1 MNRVWLIC
9 LCAGLIFAMGNGGT
23 QAVNDLFMNI
33 GKDTFDFVVPL
44 LCVTC
49 FWNGI
54 LNVAKDSGLLRHA
67 ERLFHP
73 LLSRLFPDVRNP
85 EALGYIVTNVVVNMF
100 GLGSAATRR
109 AEGDAAAA
117 RGESEEGH
125 GIPSDGHFSGAQ
137 HGRRDAALYL
147 HHRHPGRLLR
157 AGCHGLPPLCGVGHG
172 LCVDRRPAG
181 GSVVELPWISGY
193 CPWSCSRCWLGRS
206 RIASTR
212 TRAS

>member
-54 LNVAKDSGLLRHA
+54 LNVAKDSGLLRRA

-100 GLGSAATRR
+100 GLGSAATPAGLKAMQLLQEENPKKDTASRPMVTFLVLNTAGVTLLSTSIIAIR
-109 AEGDAAAA
+109 AAF
-117 RGESEEGH
+117 R
-125 GIPSDGHFSGAQ
+125 AQ
-137 HGRRDAALYL
+137 DVMGFLPYAVLATIV
-147 HHRHPGRLLR
+147 GLL
-157 AGCHGLPPLCGVGHG
+157 
-172 LCVDRRPAG
+172 VDRWWNYRG
-181 GSVVELPWISGY
+181 
-193 CPWSCSRCWLGRS
+193 
-206 RIASTR
+206 
-212 TRAS
+212 

>member
-73 LLSRLFPDVRNP
+73 LLSRLFRDVHNP

-100 GLGSAATRR
+100 GLGSAATPAGLKAMQLLQEENPKKDTASRPMVTFLVLNTAGVTLLSTSIIAIR
-109 AEGDAAAA
+109 AAF
-117 RGESEEGH
+117 R
-125 GIPSDGHFSGAQ
+125 AQ
-137 HGRRDAALYL
+137 DVMGFLPYAVLATACASIV
-147 HHRHPGRLLR
+147 GLL
-157 AGCHGLPPLCGVGHG
+157 
-172 LCVDRRPAG
+172 VDRWWDYRG
-181 GSVVELPWISGY
+181 
-193 CPWSCSRCWLGRS
+193 
-206 RIASTR
+206 
-212 TRAS
+212 

>member
-73 LLSRLFPDVRNP
+73 LLSRLFPDVRSP

-100 GLGSAATRR
+100 GLGSAAT
-109 AEGDAAAA
+109 
-117 RGESEEGH
+117 
-125 GIPSDGHFSGAQ
+125 
-137 HGRRDAALYL
+137 
-147 HHRHPGRLLR
+147 
-157 AGCHGLPPLCGVGHG
+157 
-172 LCVDRRPAG
+172 PAG
-181 GSVVELPWISGY
+181 LKAMQLLQEENPKKDTASRSMVTFLVLNTAGVTLLSTSIIAIRAAFRAVEILAGV
-193 CPWSCSRCWLGRS
+193 
-206 RIASTR
+206 
-212 TRAS
+212 

>member
-73 LLSRLFPDVRNP
+73 LLSRLFQDVRNP

-100 GLGSAATRR
+100 GLGSAAT
-109 AEGDAAAA
+109 
-117 RGESEEGH
+117 
-125 GIPSDGHFSGAQ
+125 
-137 HGRRDAALYL
+137 
-147 HHRHPGRLLR
+147 
-157 AGCHGLPPLCGVGHG
+157 
-172 LCVDRRPAG
+172 PAG
-181 GSVVELPWISGY
+181 LKAMQLLQEENPKKDTASLPMVTFLVLNTAGVTLLSTSI
-193 CPWSCSRCWLGRS
+193 
-206 RIASTR
+206 IAI
-212 TRAS
+212 RAAFRAQDVMGFLPYAVLATACASIVGLLADRWWNYRG

>member
-73 LLSRLFPDVRNP
+73 AAFPPVPGCAQSGSAGLHRDQCRREHVRPGLGRDAGGLKAMQLLQEENPKKDTASRPMVTFLVLNTAGVTLLSTSIIAIRAAFCAQDVMGFLP
-85 EALGYIVTNVVVNMF
+85 YAVLATACASIV
-100 GLGSAATRR
+100 GL
-109 AEGDAAAA
+109 
-117 RGESEEGH
+117 
-125 GIPSDGHFSGAQ
+125 
-137 HGRRDAALYL
+137 L
-147 HHRHPGRLLR
+147 
-157 AGCHGLPPLCGVGHG
+157 
-172 LCVDRRPAG
+172 VDRWWNYRG
-181 GSVVELPWISGY
+181 
-193 CPWSCSRCWLGRS
+193 
-206 RIASTR
+206 
-212 TRAS
+212 

>member
-33 GKDTFDFVVPL
+33 GKDTFDFVVTL

-100 GLGSAATRR
+100 GLGSAAT
-109 AEGDAAAA
+109 
-117 RGESEEGH
+117 
-125 GIPSDGHFSGAQ
+125 
-137 HGRRDAALYL
+137 
-147 HHRHPGRLLR
+147 
-157 AGCHGLPPLCGVGHG
+157 
-172 LCVDRRPAG
+172 PAG
-181 GSVVELPWISGY
+181 LKAMQLLQEENPKKDTASRPVLNTAGVTLLSTSIIAIRAAFRAQDVMGFLPY
-193 CPWSCSRCWLGRS
+193 AVLATAC
-206 RIASTR
+206 ASIVGLLMDR
-212 TRAS
+212 WWNYRG

>member
-54 LNVAKDSGLLRHA
+54 LNVAKDSGLLRRA

-85 EALGYIVTNVVVNMF
+85 EALGYIAANITINVF
-100 GLGSAATRR
+100 GLGSAAAPAGLKAMQLLQEENPKKDTASRPMVTFLVLNTAGVTLLSTSIIAIR
-109 AEGDAAAA
+109 AAF
-117 RGESEEGH
+117 R
-125 GIPSDGHFSGAQ
+125 AQ
-137 HGRRDAALYL
+137 DVMGFLPYAVLATACASIV
-147 HHRHPGRLLR
+147 GLL
-157 AGCHGLPPLCGVGHG
+157 
-172 LCVDRRPAG
+172 VDRWWNYRG
-181 GSVVELPWISGY
+181 
-193 CPWSCSRCWLGRS
+193 
-206 RIASTR
+206 
-212 TRAS
+212 

>member
-9 LCAGLIFAMGNGGT
+9 LCAGMIFAMGNGGT

-100 GLGSAATRR
+100 GLGSAATPAGLKAMQLLQEENPKKDTASRPMVTFLVLNTAGVTLLSTSIIAIR
-109 AEGDAAAA
+109 AAF
-117 RGESEEGH
+117 R
-125 GIPSDGHFSGAQ
+125 AQ
-137 HGRRDAALYL
+137 DVMGFLPYAVLATACASIV
-147 HHRHPGRLLR
+147 GLL
-157 AGCHGLPPLCGVGHG
+157 
-172 LCVDRRPAG
+172 VDRWWNYRG
-181 GSVVELPWISGY
+181 
-193 CPWSCSRCWLGRS
+193 
-206 RIASTR
+206 
-212 TRAS
+212 

>member
-54 LNVAKDSGLLRHA
+54 LNVAKDSGLLRRA

-100 GLGSAATRR
+100 GLGSAATP
-109 AEGDAAAA
+109 AGLKAMQLLQ
-117 RGESEEGH
+117 EEN
-125 GIPSDGHFSGAQ
+125 PKKDTAS
-137 HGRRDAALYL
+137 
-147 HHRHPGRLLR
+147 
-157 AGCHGLPPLCGVGHG
+157 
-172 LCVDRRPAG
+172 RPA
-181 GSVVELPWISGY
+181 
-193 CPWSCSRCWLGRS
+193 
-206 RIASTR
+206 
-212 TRAS
+212 

>member
-100 GLGSAATRR
+100 GLGSAAT
-109 AEGDAAAA
+109 
-117 RGESEEGH
+117 
-125 GIPSDGHFSGAQ
+125 
-137 HGRRDAALYL
+137 
-147 HHRHPGRLLR
+147 
-157 AGCHGLPPLCGVGHG
+157 
-172 LCVDRRPAG
+172 PAG
-181 GSVVELPWISGY
+181 LKAMQLLQEENPKKDTASRPMVTFLVLNTAGVTLLSTSIIAIRAAFRAQDVMGFLPYAVLATACASPTGYSGM
-193 CPWSCSRCWLGRS
+193 
-206 RIASTR
+206 
-212 TRAS
+212 

>member
-100 GLGSAATRR
+100 GLGSAATPAGLKAMQLLQEENPKKDTASRPMVTFLVLNTAGVSLLSTSIIAIR
-109 AEGDAAAA
+109 AA
-117 RGESEEGH
+117 
-125 GIPSDGHFSGAQ
+125 FCAQ
-137 HGRRDAALYL
+137 DVMGFLPYAVLATACASIV
-147 HHRHPGRLLR
+147 GLL
-157 AGCHGLPPLCGVGHG
+157 
-172 LCVDRRPAG
+172 VDRWWNYRG
-181 GSVVELPWISGY
+181 
-193 CPWSCSRCWLGRS
+193 
-206 RIASTR
+206 
-212 TRAS
+212 

>member
-1 MNRVWLIC
+1 MTRVWLFC

-100 GLGSAATRR
+100 GLGSAAT
-109 AEGDAAAA
+109 
-117 RGESEEGH
+117 
-125 GIPSDGHFSGAQ
+125 
-137 HGRRDAALYL
+137 
-147 HHRHPGRLLR
+147 
-157 AGCHGLPPLCGVGHG
+157 
-172 LCVDRRPAG
+172 PAG
-181 GSVVELPWISGY
+181 LKAMQLLQEENPKKDTASRPMVTFLVLNTAGVTLLSTSIIAIRAAFRAQDVMGFLPY
-193 CPWSCSRCWLGRS
+193 AVLATAC
-206 RIASTR
+206 ASIVGLLADR
-212 TRAS
+212 WWNYRG

>member
-73 LLSRLFPDVRNP
+73 LLSRLFPDVRIP

-100 GLGSAATRR
+100 GLGSAAAPAGLEAMQLLQEENPKKDTASRPMVTFLVLNTAGVTLLSTSIIAIR
-109 AEGDAAAA
+109 AAF
-117 RGESEEGH
+117 R
-125 GIPSDGHFSGAQ
+125 AQ
-137 HGRRDAALYL
+137 DVMGFLPYAVLATACASIV
-147 HHRHPGRLLR
+147 GLL
-157 AGCHGLPPLCGVGHG
+157 
-172 LCVDRRPAG
+172 VDRWWNYRG
-181 GSVVELPWISGY
+181 
-193 CPWSCSRCWLGRS
+193 
-206 RIASTR
+206 
-212 TRAS
+212 